1 VRSPSFA
8 CSIRSAPA
16 AASACRRPCPQPPPT
31 CMQPTTIIISHQQEP
46 SWNRQGRRTHPSPA
60 VPSVSVRL
68 SSPMS
73 CLRWSTSFS
82 NMAVLSRV
90 MDLSF
95 RKKFS
100 VEPQPTTQL
109 ATSATKST
117 GMEQRS
123 FDGEG
128 AVRCRTRSMNERRW
142 RASRTLIC
150 RMMSLRQAGSGT
162 GAPPEGGGER
172 GADVAK
178 LPLEVEGCEPHPHQA
193 RAGASPCSAEE
204 LLVEVTSC
212 CISIDLARSRFQSKP
227 INVQIAVYQ
236 FKRNRSRFSLDSD
249 PRCKEDVL
257 PSSSLLLRC
266 SIKF

>member
-1 VRSPSFA
+1 MRSPSFA

-31 CMQPTTIIISHQQEP
+31 CNQTPPSSATTSTRATMESTRKEVTPFACGSVCVGALELADELLEVEHLLLQHGGLVSRHGPLLQKEVLC
-46 SWNRQGRRTHPSPA
+46 RTATNHA
-60 VPSVSVRL
+60 
-68 SSPMS
+68 
-73 CLRWSTSFS
+73 
-82 NMAVLSRV
+82 
-90 MDLSF
+90 
-95 RKKFS
+95 
-100 VEPQPTTQL
+100 L
-109 ATSATKST
+109 ATSADV
-117 GMEQRS
+117 QRNRQGWR

-172 GADVAK
+172 GADAAK
-178 LPLEVEGCEPHPHQA
+178 LPLEVEDEPHPHQA

-227 INVQIAVYQ
+227 INVQIAGLSLSIQ
-236 FKRNRSRFSLDSD
+236 TESSKIFLRF
-249 PRCKEDVL
+249 
-257 PSSSLLLRC
+257 
-266 SIKF
+266 